1 MHSILTLME
10 EAASSVNKEEFMK
23 RQLVPATHT
32 CRSKNAVQTAVKMLE
47 EGCTIEEAKTVCEPE
62 VLNQVFQWK
71 RKLDFYL
78 APFLHSKRYTSFG
91 RHFTVIEKLKEIVAR
106 LHWYVQSGDTIV
118 DFCCGANDFSSQ
130 MRGKLEQMGKSCSFR
145 NYDLLPPKDDFG
157 FEKRDWMTV
166 EPEELPDDSQLI
178 MGLNPPFG
186 VKAFLANKFINQA
199 LKFKPKLIVLI
210 VPKETKRLDEKAAYD
225 LIWGRVAVWQV
236 ILPTRI
242 S

>member
-1 MHSILTLME
+1 
-10 EAASSVNKEEFMK
+10 
-23 RQLVPATHT
+23 
-32 CRSKNAVQTAVKMLE
+32 MLE

-91 RHFTVIEKLKEIVAR
+91 RHFTAIEKLKEIVAR

-145 NYDLLPPKDDFG
+145 NYDLLPPKVTG
-157 FEKRDWMTV
+157 ILRRPKT
-166 EPEELPDDSQLI
+166 EE
-178 MGLNPPFG
+178 
-186 VKAFLANKFINQA
+186 
-199 LKFKPKLIVLI
+199 
-210 VPKETKRLDEKAAYD
+210 
-225 LIWGRVAVWQV
+225 RVADRVPESLQLGSYIFCIY
-236 ILPTRI
+236 IL
-242 S
+242 